1 MEFVIISGLSGAG
14 KSKASE
20 FLEDAGYY
28 TVDNMPAPLMLPFA
42 QLCLDNPGPQ
52 YEKVALVSDIRGG
65 VDFTPFLDALKELRS
80 LECTCRL
87 LFLEASTPAVIKRY
101 KETRRTHPLCAD
113 GEACSLESAI
123 EREKQLLADVR
134 AEADLIL
141 DSTNF
146 ATTGQLRN
154 ALLDL
159 FGTTSKESMKV
170 QLLSFGYKY
179 GIPLEADLL
188 MDVRFL
194 PNPFYIPELRKKT
207 GLDKEVQDFL
217 NQYEE
222 THQFLALYRK
232 NMEFLLPLYAEEGK
246 SVLVI
251 GIGCTGGQHRS
262 VAMCHAIAEIIRSL
276 DYPVTEYHR
285 DAAKERK

>member
-42 QLCLDNPGPQ
+42 QLCLDNPGPR

-65 VDFTPFLDALKELRS
+65 VDFTPFLDALKELRQMK
-80 LECTCRL
+80 CTCRL
-87 LFLEASTPAVIKRY
+87 LFLEASTAAVIKRY
-101 KETRRTHPLCAD
+101 KETRRNHPLCTE
-113 GEACSLESAI
+113 GEAQSLESAV
-123 EREKQLLADVR
+123 ELEKSLLADVR

-141 DSTNF
+141 NSTNF
-146 ATTGQLRN
+146 STTGQLRN

-159 FGTTSKESMKV
+159 FGTTTRESLRV
-170 QLLSFGYKY
+170 QVMSFGFKY

-194 PNPFYIPELRKKT
+194 PNPFYITDLRKKT
-207 GLDKEVQDFL
+207 GLDREVQDYL
-217 NQYEE
+217 YQYEE
-222 THQFLALYRK
+222 THQFLSLYRK
-232 NMEFLLPLYAEEGK
+232 NLEFLLPLYAEEGK
-246 SVLVI
+246 SSLVI

-262 VAMCHAIAEIIRSL
+262 VAMCHAIAQIVEEL
-276 DYPVTEYHR
+276 DYPVTEFHR
-285 DAAKERK
+285 DFTKERK